1 MISSIGF
8 RTSCVDTLFNG
19 CWGGAVA
26 LVRRALDSQIK
37 QYRRMKHPPDKSGR
51 VHGR

>member
-8 RTSCVDTLFNG
+8 KTSCLDTLFNG
-19 CWGGAVA
+19 CWGAVA
-26 LVRRALDSQIK
+26 SVRRALDSQIK
-37 QYRRMKHPPDKSGR
+37 QYRRMKHPPGKSGR